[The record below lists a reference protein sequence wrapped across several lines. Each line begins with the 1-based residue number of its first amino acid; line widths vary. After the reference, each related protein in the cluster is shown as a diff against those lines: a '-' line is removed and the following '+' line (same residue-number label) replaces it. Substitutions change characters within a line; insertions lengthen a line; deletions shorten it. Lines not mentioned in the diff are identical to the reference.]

1 MNDEEKIFYKFI
13 ENKTLLKQFCE
24 EYVKI
29 QNNEK
34 LLKEENNQLKVKN
47 CELENEIEKYKK
59 ILNNIDKK
67 KSKEIENSN
76 FEYDLKIK
84 RMQKQI
90 DFLDSCLSK
99 EKENY
104 DLKMKELIS
113 LKLENEKYKYQFS
126 YNKEHV
132 ISGKPK
138 DDTQNTDQI
147 NKSNANVLN
156 KIFLDINTKIEDM
169 KKVINDTKNSRHYV
183 EQKVKD
189 YETLLNE
196 YLKKIT
202 DTNLKCDQFYKL
214 YKESQY
220 KNSINKSKKKV
231 LKHQIEELRNYN
243 QILLNKIDQ
252 SKIDIDTIDE
262 EKNKYYSLLEHA
274 EKKNILFYNKLN
286 KNTTI
291 QKSALKDN
299 IFHISAGDI
308 IISDMIDKEYINFYS
323 SNHIKYDLLPIE
335 QSLMLKEKQNNYI
348 KFRSEYIDNYKGEKI
363 KATNLYVSDKFNIKK
378 ERKRKKILFYS
389 DNDNDKKKKY
399 KNYFLN
405 RCVYTKPISIM
416 VNSDKISEP

>member
-24 EYVKI
+24 EYVNI

-126 YNKEHV
+126 YNKEHI

-138 DDTQNTDQI
+138 DDTQSIDQI

-169 KKVINDTKNSRHYV
+169 KKVINDTKDSRHYV

-231 LKHQIEELRNYN
+231 LKHQIEELKNFN

-262 EKNKYYSLLEHA
+262 EKSKYYSLLEQA

-286 KNTTI
+286 KDTTI
-291 QKSALKDN
+291 QKGALKDN

-308 IISDMIDKEYINFYS
+308 IISDMVNKEYINFYS
-323 SNHIKYDLLPIE
+323 SNHIKYDFLPIE
-335 QSLMLKEKQNNYI
+335 QSLMLKPKRNNYI

-363 KATNLYVSDKFNIKK
+363 KGTNLYVSDKFNIKK

-389 DNDNDKKKKY
+389 DNDNDRKKKY

-405 RCVYTKPISIM
+405 RCAYTKPISIM